1 MGFPSP
7 ARDYLEER
15 IDLNKLLIK
24 NPLSTFY
31 FWCQG
36 NSMVNA
42 YIPDKTLLVVDRSI
56 EAQNGD
62 IVVAAVNGEF
72 IVRYL
77 KKKERKCW
85 LVPANNKYKDIEITA
100 EMKAEIWGVVT
111 SIISNPKEIKNV
123 RFS

>member
-31 FWCQG
+31 FRCQG

-42 YIPDKTLLVVDRSI
+42 YIPDKTLLVVDRSV
-56 EAQNGD
+56 EAENGD
-62 IVVAAVNGEF
+62 IVIAIVNGEF

-77 KKKERKCW
+77 KKNERRCW
-85 LVPANNKYKDIEITA
+85 LIPANNKYKDIEITA
-100 EMKAEIWGVVT
+100 DMKAEIWGVVI

-123 RFS
+123 CFS